1 MTETRFKLK
10 NLPRDLET
18 HYKTALYDL
27 DRNLTDY
34 EKGTFKRLATE
45 EHSIDMIC
53 VVLEYQR
60 NHLEHLIK
68 DIDYL
73 IGRLSPWRGK
83 YNETD
88 NGTD

>member
-1 MTETRFKLK
+1 MARYKLK
-10 NLPRDLET
+10 NLPKDLET
-18 HYKTALYDL
+18 YYKTELCDI

-53 VVLEYQR
+53 FVLEYQK

-73 IGRLSPWRGK
+73 KSRLSPWRGK
-83 YNETD
+83 YNETND
-88 NGTD
+88 GTD